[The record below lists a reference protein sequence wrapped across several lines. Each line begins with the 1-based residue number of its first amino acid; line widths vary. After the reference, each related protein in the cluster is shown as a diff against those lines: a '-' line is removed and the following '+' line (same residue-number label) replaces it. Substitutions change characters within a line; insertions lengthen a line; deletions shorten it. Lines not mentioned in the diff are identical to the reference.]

1 MNFLRNLLAASGAVD
16 PTDALSTAGNTI
28 FQMFQKIMGIVMP
41 IILAVVVA
49 LGVFFALKLGL
60 AYAKT
65 EKTED
70 REEAKKRLV
79 GAVIGFAI
87 GIVAAALMWWL
98 SQSNLFAGL
107 FTTNN

>member
-1 MNFLRNLLAASGAVD
+1 MNFLRNLLASSELTND
-16 PTDALSTAGNTI
+16 PTDALEHAGTAI
-28 FQMFQKIMGIVMP
+28 FEMFQKIMGVVMP
-41 IILAVVVA
+41 IILGVVVA

-60 AYAKT
+60 AYAKA

-98 SQSNLFAGL
+98 SQSTLLEGL
-107 FTTNN
+107 FV

>member
-1 MNFLRNLLAASGAVD
+1 MNFLRNLLAESELAD
-16 PTDALSTAGNTI
+16 PTEAFSDVGNKI
-28 FQMFQKIMGIVMP
+28 LEMFQKIMKVAMP
-41 IILAVVVA
+41 IVLGVVVA

-65 EKTED
+65 EKTDE

-98 SQSNLFAGL
+98 SQSTILESLFV
-107 FTTNN
+107 

>member
-1 MNFLRNLLAASGAVD
+1 
-16 PTDALSTAGNTI
+16 
-28 FQMFQKIMGIVMP
+28 MP
-41 IILAVVVA
+41 IVLAVVVA